1 MKIKDT
7 NETKNKI
14 KQFQKEI
21 LKINEQ
27 KHKLKLTISF
37 TKTKMT
43 QEMEEFS
50 NKITSAKQNISENQA
65 AMLETIRD
73 KLSMTNEAGPFSGS
87 RATTASQSTAVARK
101 SARVM
106 SGLSTGYRPPSVAAH
121 ARPSEAV
128 AEVLFETGYSSVEE
142 LLEALQQSE
151 EAMFSLYNDTQEKN
165 EDLEKLQ
172 SENKRLEGDIHVQVS
187 LLTPYTI

>member
-1 MKIKDT
+1 MAQD
-7 NETKNKI
+7 
-14 KQFQKEI
+14 
-21 LKINEQ
+21 
-27 KHKLKLTISF
+27 
-37 TKTKMT
+37 
-43 QEMEEFS
+43 MEEFS
-50 NKITSAKQNISENQA
+50 NKISNVKQNISDNQA

-73 KLSMTNEAGPFSGS
+73 KLQMTSDVGPSSGS
-87 RATTASQSTAVARK
+87 RATTASQATAAAAK

-106 SGLSTGYRPPSVAAH
+106 SGLSTGYRPPSVAAN

-128 AEVLFETGYSSVEE
+128 AEILSGTGCSTIED

-172 SENKRLEGDIHVQVS
+172 SENKRLEGEINLQVPVIVYIHYVLYTALV
-187 LLTPYTI
+187 LLFSEPNPKNL

>member
-1 MKIKDT
+1 
-7 NETKNKI
+7 
-14 KQFQKEI
+14 
-21 LKINEQ
+21 
-27 KHKLKLTISF
+27 
-37 TKTKMT
+37 MT
-43 QEMEEFS
+43 QDMEEFS
-50 NKITSAKQNISENQA
+50 NKINSAKQNISENQA

-73 KLSMTNEAGPFSGS
+73 KLSMTNEAGPSSGS

-121 ARPSEAV
+121 VRPSEAV
-128 AEVLFETGYSSVEE
+128 DEVLSETGFTSVEE

-172 SENKRLEGDIHVQVS
+172 SENKRLEGDIHVQVARC
-187 LLTPYTI
+187 TINAPMALQ